1 MSQPNFDET
10 AGSNSSSRLG
20 KLAFVVGEPT
30 ETRVTARR
38 PDHDDARQAGDD
50 EETKWLHERLT
61 DCYND

>member
-1 MSQPNFDET
+1 MFQPNFDET
-10 AGSNSSSRLG
+10 AGSNSASRLG

-30 ETRVTARR
+30 ETR
-38 PDHDDARQAGDD
+38 PDHDDARPAGDD